1 MAATM
6 KLVYRPKFQAFNQN
20 GFPLSGGKVYAYDA
34 GTTTPRT
41 TYSDSDL
48 TVPNTWPVIL
58 DSQGQADI
66 WPGEG
71 TFKLVVTDA
80 NDVQLYTQDNLRL
93 DGDIVSF
100 VMGYTSIQVNGGSG
114 GAGGYGGL

>member
-1 MAATM
+1 MAATL

-20 GFPLSGGKVYAYDA
+20 GGALSGGKVYIYDA
-34 GTTTPRT
+34 GTTTPRETFQDPGLT
-41 TYSDSDL
+41 T
-48 TVPNTWPVIL
+48 PNTWPVVL
-58 DSQGQADI
+58 NSQGQADI

-71 TFKLVVTDA
+71 TFKLAVEDA
-80 NDVQLYTQDNLRL
+80 LGVQLYTQDNMRL

-100 VMGYTSIQVNGGSG
+100 VMGYTSIQAGGGG